1 MDNVRIIG
9 NRMEIYK
16 GRKISIL
23 DLDEIMFIK
32 PTNNY
37 TDICAVRETIKDVRF
52 LKGQYLKLL
61 ENTTYPHHLVEAG
74 RSYIINLDYLKAT
87 DQKTGK
93 VVLEAKNNCNTLAI
107 GTKNVEKV
115 LAKLYDKRRD
125 DVLRTYTFK
134 QKLDTPI
141 EDLNDTHPSEAGHE
155 YVDLGLPNGTLWAVH
170 NIDENLD
177 NPSYYGWGDL
187 FESDSY
193 DWDHYSFE
201 GKGETLDENND
212 VARINWGG
220 NWRIPTKE
228 EFLELIEHCKM
239 YWVSKPSGC
248 LIIGSHEKKLFLP
261 TRGYLKRAGEHENSR
276 NLGRYWSSTRCDKQT
291 AWTLRFKE
299 SDSEERK
306 VFGFVA
312 KEDCFMGLSIRPVL
326 SAPSHA
332 KRKPLKKMIL
342 LEEVPRLKNTES
354 RWWTWDRDNHLDG
367 WEVIQPN
374 LPVNPFD
381 ALHKLKELCD
391 IEKPAVVVGISSA
404 VILCKQLE
412 GYKRV
417 CVLPTE
423 KPSISMLRIRK
434 KDPFFAR
441 GITKELIEQYKKMEE
456 TSRVMRK
463 EEECWVVTDRHKD
476 EVEQE
481 YSGWNYVQL
490 PELKDPERYRVTFLY
505 PLIKKIFS

>member
-9 NRMEIYK
+9 NRMEVYK
-16 GRKISIL
+16 GKKISL
-23 DLDEIMFIK
+23 LYLDEIMFIK

-37 TDICAVRETIKDVRF
+37 TDIYAVRRTIKDVRF

-61 ENTTYPHHLVEAG
+61 ENATYPHHLVEAG
-74 RSYIINLDYLKAT
+74 RSYIINLDYLKGA
-87 DQKTGK
+87 DNKTGK
-93 VVLEAKNNCNTLAI
+93 VVLEEKNNSKTLSI
-107 GTKNVEKV
+107 GANNVDKI
-115 LAKLYDKRRD
+115 LAQLNVKGRDK
-125 DVLRTYTFK
+125 VLRTYTYK

-141 EDLNDTHPSEAGHE
+141 DNLNDTHPSEVGHE
-155 YVDLGLPNGTLWAVH
+155 YVDLGLPSGILWAVH
-170 NIDENLD
+170 NVDENLD
-177 NPSYYGWGDL
+177 NPSYYGWGEL

-193 DWDHYSFE
+193 DWDHYSLE
-201 GKGETLDENND
+201 GKGDSLNENND

-220 NWRIPTKE
+220 NWRIPTRD
-228 EFLELIEHCKM
+228 EFIELIEHCKM
-239 YWVSKPSGC
+239 HWASKPSGC
-248 LIIGSHEKKLFLP
+248 LFVGPNEKKLFLP

-276 NLGRYWSSTRCDKQT
+276 NLGRYWSSTRCDKKT

-299 SDSEERK
+299 SDSEKRE
-306 VFGFVA
+306 VYGFVA
-312 KEDCFMGLSIRPVL
+312 KEECFIGLSIRPVL
-326 SAPSHA
+326 SVPSHA

-342 LEEVPRLKNTES
+342 LEEVPRLQNTES

-381 ALHKLKELCD
+381 ALQKLKELCD
-391 IEKPAVVVGISSA
+391 IEKPAIVVGISSA

-417 CVLPTE
+417 CILPKE
-423 KPSISMLRIRK
+423 KPSISMQRIRK
-434 KDPFFAR
+434 KDPFYAR

-456 TSRVMRK
+456 TSCVMRK
-463 EEECWVVTDRHKD
+463 DEECWVVADRD
-476 EVEQE
+476 EDVVKQE
-481 YSGWNYVQL
+481 YSGWNYVPL
-490 PELKDPERYRVTFLY
+490 PELKDPERYRVTFLF